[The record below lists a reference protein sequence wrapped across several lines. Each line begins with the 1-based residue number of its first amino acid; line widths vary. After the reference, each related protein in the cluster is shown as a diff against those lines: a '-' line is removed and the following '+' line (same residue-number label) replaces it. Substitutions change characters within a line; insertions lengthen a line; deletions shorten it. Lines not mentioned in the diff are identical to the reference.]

1 MRHPFRISS
10 KRHILANDHGASLAR
25 VLRHTALCLV
35 AVAVSATSASAAKF
49 LDGAYGSKD
58 GCVYAKTGESSGA
71 DDFLL
76 INDDGVTTS
85 VSVCEFRGAATKT
98 ATGFTIKA
106 QCDAEGEKGPAE
118 TATLTKSA
126 KGYTVS
132 FPDGTKLG
140 PVPKCR

>member
-1 MRHPFRISS
+1 MPVTHFHLAISAA
-10 KRHILANDHGASLAR
+10 LL
-25 VLRHTALCLV
+25 TALTI
-35 AVAVSATSASAAKF
+35 AAPAQAAKF

-58 GCVYAKTGESSGA
+58 GCTYAKTGESSGA

-76 INDDGVTTS
+76 INDEGVTTAFA
-85 VSVCEFRGAATKT
+85 VCEFKGAATKT

-106 QCDAEGEKGPAE
+106 ECDAEGEKGRAE

-126 KGYTVS
+126 KGYAVS

-140 PVPKCR
+140 PAPKCR

>member
-1 MRHPFRISS
+1 MGTFRKMPVIDI
-10 KRHILANDHGASLAR
+10 RLGITAATLAVFTLA
-25 VLRHTALCLV
+25 VPAK
-35 AVAVSATSASAAKF
+35 AAKF

-58 GCVYAKTGESSGA
+58 GCTYAKTGESSGA

-76 INDDGVTTS
+76 INDEGVTTAFA
-85 VSVCEFRGAATKT
+85 VCEFKGAATKT

-106 QCDAEGEKGPAE
+106 ECDAEGEKGPAE

-126 KGYTVS
+126 KGYAVS

-140 PVPKCR
+140 PAPKCR